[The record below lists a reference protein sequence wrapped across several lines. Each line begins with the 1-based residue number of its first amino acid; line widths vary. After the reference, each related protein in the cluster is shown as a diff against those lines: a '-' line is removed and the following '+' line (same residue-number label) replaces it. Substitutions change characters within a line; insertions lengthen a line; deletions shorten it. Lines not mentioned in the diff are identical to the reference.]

1 MRLSFVPAA
10 VMLLVCCAT
19 PAHAQT
25 SAALILVPWGEGRQ
39 VESANSTW
47 FGYDGNASNGGADVD
62 LFRFSSVGRARP
74 TADQNDWAVGWKY
87 SRLDID
93 TADAALPERL
103 IDQAVAGGI
112 KMGAFGRW
120 EWGFVAG
127 LGYAGN
133 APYNDG
139 DAWYAVGSLAAR
151 TKLDNDA
158 TLTVLLDYDGN
169 RNVFPDVPLPG
180 FAYAHRLDETLRYT
194 LGLPVSSATWTPDD
208 RWKVRGLWIVPF
220 GFGLDA
226 EYRLTD
232 QWALFGGYTSQ
243 TTGYHVQGDDENR
256 RLFFEQ
262 DRVELGARWK
272 LGDAA
277 ELVGA
282 VGYAFDQ
289 SFERGFDQRDTDTIR
304 DLSDEPF
311 FRLALNLRF

>member
-1 MRLSFVPAA
+1 MRCSLCLVVVLLMLGALPAR
-10 VMLLVCCAT
+10 
-19 PAHAQT
+19 AQT
-25 SAALILVPWGEGRQ
+25 SSALILVPWGDDDR
-39 VESANSTW
+39 VEIANSLW

-74 TADQNDWAVGWKY
+74 SAEDADWAVGWKY
-87 SRLDID
+87 SHLDID
-93 TADAALPERL
+93 TTDAALPERL
-103 IDQAVAGGI
+103 IDQAIAGGV
-112 KMGAFGRW
+112 KMGTFDRW

-139 DAWYAVGSLAAR
+139 DAWYAVGSLAASTR
-151 TKLDNDA
+151 LDNGA

-169 RNVFPDVPLPG
+169 RNVLPDVPLPG
-180 FAYAHRLDETLRYT
+180 VAYAHRFGETLRYT
-194 LGLPVSSATWTPDD
+194 VGLPVNSVTWTPDA
-208 RWKVRGLWIVPF
+208 RWKVRGLWVVPY

-226 EYRLTD
+226 EYALTD
-232 QWALFGGYTSQ
+232 DWTLFGGYTSQ

-277 ELVGA
+277 DLVGA

-289 SFERGFDQRDTDTIR
+289 SFERGYDTRDTDTIR
-304 DLSDEPF
+304 DVSDEPF
-311 FRLALNLRF
+311 FRLALNFRF